1 MIVLQYL
8 KDMKKRL
15 SITGKPFMKARV
27 ISLLGLTLLMGVSSA
42 SAQSF
47 KDMFKN
53 AKKKVEQQVKQKTSE
68 NLPKSQTTTKA
79 TTKSSSKRKGAA
91 LSAKSSGSTVNLP
104 ATHTALF
111 APIGAPVNA
120 KYGIKTVKAVK
131 PPKEE
136 TKQPDYNDAR
146 ISTYELDN
154 KSLVEEYKLLHELF
168 ENKYFRV
175 TSPVA
180 QRYFRVEEELN
191 DRTKAL
197 NKMVSMYNEA
207 KDTYGEEEQ
216 AFCDAANRN
225 FAGYLKTRAY
235 KTVIRSSLAP
245 LFALSNEWI
254 DSETRA
260 YFKAHGGYENAH
272 KATWT
277 VWNPDK

>member
-1 MIVLQYL
+1 
-8 KDMKKRL
+8 MKKRL
-15 SITGKPFMKARV
+15 SITDKPFMKARV
-27 ISLLGLTLLMGVSSA
+27 ISVLGLALLMGTPSA

-47 KDMFKN
+47 KDRLKN
-53 AKKKVEQQVKQKTSE
+53 ATKKVEQQVKQKVSE
-68 NLPKSQTTTKA
+68 NLPKSQTTTKN
-79 TTKSSSKRKGAA
+79 TTKSSSKRKGAP
-91 LSAKSSGSTVNLP
+91 SAKSSGSTVNLP
-104 ATHTALF
+104 VTHTALF
-111 APIGAPVNA
+111 APIGDPVNA

-146 ISTYELDN
+146 TSTYELDN

-168 ENKYFRV
+168 ENKYFKV

-197 NKMVSMYNEA
+197 NKMVNMYNEA

-225 FAGYLKTRAY
+225 FAGCLKTRAY